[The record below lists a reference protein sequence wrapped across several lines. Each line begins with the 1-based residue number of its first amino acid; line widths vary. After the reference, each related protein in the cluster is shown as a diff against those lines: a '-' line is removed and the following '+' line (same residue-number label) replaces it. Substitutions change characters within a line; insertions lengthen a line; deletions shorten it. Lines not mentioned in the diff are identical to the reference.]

1 MTRPAQ
7 KADCKLN
14 DSIPLDVTQ
23 FNYGNPISPDDA
35 APIEHPER
43 IGRYRIAKV
52 LGKGDFGLVYLVHD
66 EQLNRLISTPEDAA
80 AYLAEARTVA
90 NLDQPGIVQVHDV
103 GSTEEYPCYV
113 ISKYIEGADLFR
125 KLKESRLKYRD
136 AAELVATVAE
146 ALHYA
151 HKQRLVDRDVKPGNI
166 LNDGNGKP
174 FVVDF
179 GLALREE
186 NVGKGA
192 KCAGTPACMSPE
204 QARGEGH

>member
-90 NLDQPGIVQVHDV
+90 NLDQPGIVQVHD
-103 GSTEEYPCYV
+103 
-113 ISKYIEGADLFR
+113 ADIQGGIR
-125 KLKESRLKYRD
+125 KRKVD
-136 AAELVATVAE
+136 AAPVWAPSVRGRR
-146 ALHYA
+146 LHIHSA
-151 HKQRLVDRDVKPGNI
+151 
-166 LNDGNGKP
+166 
-174 FVVDF
+174 
-179 GLALREE
+179 
-186 NVGKGA
+186 
-192 KCAGTPACMSPE
+192 AGM
-204 QARGEGH
+204 GE